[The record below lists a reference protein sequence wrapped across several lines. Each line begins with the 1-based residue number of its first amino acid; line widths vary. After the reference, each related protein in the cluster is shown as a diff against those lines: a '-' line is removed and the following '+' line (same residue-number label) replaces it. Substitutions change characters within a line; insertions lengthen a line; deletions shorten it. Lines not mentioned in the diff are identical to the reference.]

1 MTRLLIADDD
11 NLVRSALTGQLG
23 GEFEV
28 VAVAED
34 AEQAIAAAVEHRPD
48 VALIDV
54 QMPAGG
60 GIHATREITKQCP
73 GTTVVALSADDSH
86 EVVLEMLN
94 AGAMAYVLK
103 SASRFEIIEKIEQSV
118 QAFNRL
124 DAQRQD

>member
-11 NLVRSALTGQLG
+11 NLVRSTLTSQLG

-28 VAVAED
+28 VAGAAD
-34 AEQAIAAAVEHRPD
+34 AEQAIAAAVAHQPD

-60 GIHATREITKQCP
+60 GVHATREITRRCP
-73 GTTVVALSADDSH
+73 GTAVVALSADESH
-86 EVVLEMLN
+86 DVVLDMLN

-103 SASRFEIIEKIEQSV
+103 SASRFEIIEKIEQSIE
-118 QAFNRL
+118 AFNRL
-124 DAQRQD
+124 DAG